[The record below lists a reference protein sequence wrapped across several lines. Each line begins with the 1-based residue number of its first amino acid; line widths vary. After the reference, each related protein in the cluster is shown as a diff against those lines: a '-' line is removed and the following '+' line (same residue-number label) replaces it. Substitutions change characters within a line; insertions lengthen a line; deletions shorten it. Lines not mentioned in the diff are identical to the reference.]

1 MPFTA
6 SFPALKRATF
16 PFKKDARSKKK
27 RTNEREGRGRVLY
40 CSKNVSVTDGRC
52 EESRLGERGATGALY
67 LGSSITPLLRSVI
80 LGYLTF
86 FWSSSF

>member
-6 SFPALKRATF
+6 RFPALKRATF

-27 RTNEREGRGRVLY
+27 KGGKGGREGDEFSTAV
-40 CSKNVSVTDGRC
+40 KVSVTDGC
-52 EESRLGERGATGALY
+52 SEESRLGEHGATGALY